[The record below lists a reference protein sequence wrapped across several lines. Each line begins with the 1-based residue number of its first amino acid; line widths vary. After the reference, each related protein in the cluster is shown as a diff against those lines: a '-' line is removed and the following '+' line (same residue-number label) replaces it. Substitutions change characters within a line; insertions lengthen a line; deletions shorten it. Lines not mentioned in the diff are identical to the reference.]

1 MTTHLKSLERKGV
14 VTREPGQARTLQLT
28 PRGMALIGGDA

>member
-1 MTTHLKSLERKGV
+1 MSTHLAAMQRKGV

-28 PRGMALIGGDA
+28 PLGMALIGGDA